1 MMSRHPSMS
10 MVPAGSIP
18 GYVSSKAFEAY
29 IRQLCLMMQTALHV
43 EKVNFWLLN
52 PQKQDIVC
60 VEDIPWPERL
70 GFSIPFSHVTDLFH
84 LFTNQ
89 SFVEFPQAHQDV
101 RLRQLPIQQTPHD
114 LLMAHVY
121 CELGVQGMLVCRKSS
136 GQAWP
141 VNYVSLVGYFVELAA
156 QAMHLFQPHQL
167 NWQYLHWQQ
176 RLNQWAHDVMAL
188 SGSGFF
194 DTFVQHLYDEFE
206 QTSVGLIECIP
217 LNHGQ
222 QRLRVISERFITVE
236 REGERHVSHPSGALF
251 RHIQLTGFAPES
263 RLPDGQQL
271 RLIALHNANR
281 QVIGYLFLLFGQ
293 DAQELALLQQLLAPL
308 LPRLESE
315 LARYQAEAALKLSS
329 IAFDTNK
336 GCLITDERLVIL
348 KVNKAFAQITGI
360 AEEQA
365 VGQKLGEDIWS
376 LSESQYFACL
386 QGREWTGKI
395 TRVRQDGQLY
405 PQWESWTPVLDE
417 NHQLRHFVLC
427 VEDLTEQV
435 IAHRRIHELAYYDE
449 LTGLANRRRLL
460 ELVNILFQ
468 ETRKK
473 GYFGAILFIDLDHF
487 KDINDSL
494 GHAAGDAILQQVS
507 HRLQPHFHDQ
517 SVFARLGGDEFVA
530 FIPDIA
536 MDEATTA
543 VKSRCLAE
551 ALLRTLDVPFQYE
564 NKILH
569 TGASI
574 GIALYPTPGQTP
586 SDLLKQADT
595 AMYQAKAQG
604 RGCVRVFHHTMQR
617 RVDRKLHIHN
627 NLRDALSNRELSVH
641 YQPQHQ
647 VASGQLWGVEA
658 LLRRFSVD
666 GETLFPDEFI
676 PVAEETDLIIDLGK
690 WVLEESCRQY
700 QQWHQ
705 KGIRLQQVSVNV
717 SARQFHHADFVG
729 VVKDVLQKTGI
740 DPAVLMLEITESVVL
755 ESIENTIRKIS
766 ELRQLGIRFAIDDFG
781 KGYSSLSYLN
791 RLPVHELK
799 IDRAFI
805 KDIPGNSSNMAIAEA
820 VLAMARHLGFEVTAE
835 GVETY
840 QQLLFLRQQSCHAY
854 QGFLASKPLPADVL
868 EQYAIAHTSKRIAST
883 HFKSL

>member
-1 MMSRHPSMS
+1 MMSRHPSIP

-84 LFTNQ
+84 LFAEQ
-89 SFVEFPQAHQDV
+89 SFVVFPQAHLDA
-101 RLRQLPIQQTPHD
+101 RLRQLPIQQIPHD
-114 LLMAHVY
+114 LLMAHVF
-121 CELGVQGMLVCRKSS
+121 CATGVQGMLVCRKAPD
-136 GQAWP
+136 QDWP
-141 VNYVSLVGYFVELAA
+141 GNHAVLIGYFIELAA
-156 QAMHLFQPHQL
+156 QAMHLFQPNQL

-176 RLNQWAHDVMAL
+176 KLNQWAHDVIAL
-188 SGSGFF
+188 SGSSFF
-194 DTFVQHLYDEFE
+194 EMFIQHLFAEFE
-206 QTSVGLIECIP
+206 QTSVGLLECIP
-217 LNHGQ
+217 LNQGH
-222 QRLRVISERFITVE
+222 QRLRLVVERFITDKLRNVQ
-236 REGERHVSHPSGALF
+236 HASSQASALF
-251 RHIQLTGFAPES
+251 RHIQLTEFALES
-263 RLPDGQQL
+263 RMPDGQQL
-271 RLIALHNANR
+271 RLIPLCNAQK
-281 QVIGYLFLLFGQ
+281 QVIGYLFFLFSQ

-336 GCLITDERLVIL
+336 GCLITDERLMIL
-348 KVNKAFAQITGI
+348 KVNKAFVQITGI
-360 AEEQA
+360 AEELA
-365 VGQKLGEDIWS
+365 IGKKLGEDVWS

-405 PQWESWTPVLDE
+405 PQWESWTPVFDE

-427 VEDLTEQV
+427 LEDLTEQV
-435 IAHRRIHELAYYDE
+435 VAHRRIHELAYYDE

-473 GYFGAILFIDLDHF
+473 GCFGAILFIDLDHF

-494 GHAAGDAILQQVS
+494 GHAAGDAVLQQVA
-507 HRLQPHFHDQ
+507 HRLQPHFHEPA
-517 SVFARLGGDEFVA
+517 VFARLGGDEFVA

-536 MDEATTA
+536 GDEATTVA
-543 VKSRCLAE
+543 KSRGLAE
-551 ALLRTLDVPFQYE
+551 SLLRALDVPFQYE
-564 NKILH
+564 SKILH
-569 TGASI
+569 TSASI

-604 RGCVRVFHHTMQR
+604 RGCVRVFHHIMQR

-647 VASGQLWGVEA
+647 VASGKLWGVEA
-658 LLRRFSVD
+658 LLRRFPVA

-676 PVAEETDLIIDLGK
+676 PVAEETDLIIDLGE

-700 QQWHQ
+700 QQWYK

-717 SARQFHHADFVG
+717 SARQFHHAQFVD
-729 VVKDVLQKTGI
+729 VVKHVVRKTGI

-766 ELRQLGIRFAIDDFG
+766 ELRQMGIRFAIDDFG

-799 IDRAFI
+799 IDRTFI
-805 KDIPGNSSNMAIAEA
+805 KDIPGNTSNMAIAEA
-820 VLAMARHLGFEVTAE
+820 VLAMARHLGFDVTAE

-840 QQLLFLRQQSCHAY
+840 QQLHFLRQQSCHAY
-854 QGFLASKPLPADVL
+854 QGFLASKPLAADVL
-868 EQYAIAHTSKRIAST
+868 EQYAIAHKSKRIAPT